1 MLGFKGVNGIIYER
15 ILSWDI
21 RGNIKDRG
29 KLLVKISKM
38 IYQSWDSKQGI
49 VLVVLVVNFE

>member
-38 IYQSWDSKQGI
+38 IYESWYSKQGI

>member
-38 IYQSWDSKQGI
+38 IYKSWYSKQGI

>member
-21 RGNIKDRG
+21 SGNIKDGG
-29 KLLVKISKM
+29 KLLVKTSKL
-38 IYQSWDSKQGI
+38 IYESWDSKQEI
-49 VLVVLVVNFE
+49 VLIIFAVNFE